1 MSEIRIV
8 RDYAYPVTR
17 VWRALTDSDLVPLW
31 TATGAGGRPEGFAPV
46 PGTRFRF
53 VAKPKPGWN
62 GIVNCEV
69 LEAREPTLLRYTW
82 TDDAGGDTTVVTYRL
97 EPAGDGT
104 RFTYEHT
111 GFTGIGGLFMARLL
125 GRIRR
130 KMLTD
135 GLPAVLADMGD
146 DGRLR
151 PGSTLRASSLAGRHP
166 GQHVG
171 VALGSEVW
179 SRASGS
185 AFSSPAARLER
196 ARADVADATGR
207 VVCGAGG
214 GVLAGSGAGP
224 VVAPAPY
231 IHVPVA

>member
-8 RDYAYPVTR
+8 RDYAYPVAR
-17 VWRALTDSDLVPLW
+17 VWRALTDSDLIPLW

-53 VAKPKPGWN
+53 VARPKPGWN

-69 LEAREPTLLRYTW
+69 VEAREPALLRYTW
-82 TDDAGGDTTVVTYRL
+82 TDDAGGDTTLVTYRL

-111 GFTGIGGLFMARLL
+111 GFTGVGGLFMAQLL
-125 GRIRR
+125 GRVRR
-130 KMLTD
+130 KMLRE
-135 GLPAVLADMGD
+135 GLPAVLADMDD

-151 PGSTLRASSLAGRHP
+151 PGSTLRARSLAGRRP

-171 VALGSEVW
+171 VALGGAVW
-179 SRASGS
+179 RRVSGA
-185 AFSSPAARLER
+185 AFSSPAAGLET
-196 ARADVADATGR
+196 AWTVVADATGR

-214 GVLAGSGAGP
+214 DVGVGSDAVP

-231 IHVPVA
+231 IHVPVP